1 MKKPDSLRILL
12 TVRLRAEEAEE
23 RALGLACAEV
33 FQAEALLQSIETER
47 KTTEANGPG
56 QAGDLLMAT
65 DFQARE
71 QHLRW
76 LRKAAEL
83 AAESLTQ
90 KAAARTTQ
98 QATYLDARRGREVL
112 DTLLKQ
118 RARLRQTEAD
128 RRETSRSEDLYLSRL
143 SRVEREGHV

>member
-1 MKKPDSLRILL
+1 MNRPDSLRILL

-23 RALGLACAEV
+23 SALGMACAEV

-47 KTTEANGPG
+47 KLTEANALGE
-56 QAGDLLMAT
+56 AGELLMGT

-83 AAESLTQ
+83 AAEALAQ
-90 KAAARTTQ
+90 KTAARATQ
-98 QATYLDARRGREVL
+98 QAAYLDAHRHREVL

-118 RARLRQTEAD
+118 RARLRQTEEQ
-128 RRETSRSEDLYLSRL
+128 RRETSRSEDLYLSGL
-143 SRVEREGHV
+143 SRLEREGHV